1 MPANRRI
8 NKKTAEL
15 TQEKDYSNAV
25 IESSNNAIITLDKN
39 LKIRT
44 YNKMAETIFGY
55 TKEEMLNQSS
65 FEKIIPYKLNL
76 EELENKK
83 EIEALNKE
91 GKKFPIRISFGTN
104 KENKNLAIIANIE
117 DISKEKLKDK
127 VLQQQAK
134 FAALG
139 EMIAVIAHQWR
150 QPLAQLNFNCMYI
163 KKQLKNPE
171 LIKEAEKNQE
181 IIQFMS
187 ETITNFQNFY
197 KKTDNTTF
205 NPIISIE
212 QAFKVMDSTLT
223 LNQVKIIKEVD
234 SKITIYGNSNSLAHV
249 VLSII
254 QNIIDVVKLRKIE
267 NPFIHILLKDTKEHI
282 VLTIKDN
289 AGGISV
295 TPINDIF
302 KPFNSE
308 KKTPSTGIGLY
319 MSKLVVEDKFRGT
332 IKAENVSKGALF
344 IIHLPH

>member
-1 MPANRRI
+1 
-8 NKKTAEL
+8 
-15 TQEKDYSNAV
+15 
-25 IESSNNAIITLDKN
+25 
-39 LKIRT
+39 
-44 YNKMAETIFGY
+44 
-55 TKEEMLNQSS
+55 
-65 FEKIIPYKLNL
+65 
-76 EELENKK
+76 
-83 EIEALNKE
+83 
-91 GKKFPIRISFGTN
+91 
-104 KENKNLAIIANIE
+104 
-117 DISKEKLKDK
+117 
-127 VLQQQAK
+127 
-134 FAALG
+134 
-139 EMIAVIAHQWR
+139 
-150 QPLAQLNFNCMYI
+150 MYI
-163 KKQLKNPE
+163 KKQLKDPE

-212 QAFKVMDSTLT
+212 QAFKVMDSTLI

-234 SKITIYGNSNSLAHV
+234 SKITIYGNSNNLAHV

-254 QNIIDVVKLRKIE
+254 QNIIDVIKLRKIE

-319 MSKLVVEDKFRGT
+319 MSKLVVEDKF
-332 IKAENVSKGALF
+332 KGSIEAKNIEQGAKF
-344 IIHLPH
+344 IIKLPH